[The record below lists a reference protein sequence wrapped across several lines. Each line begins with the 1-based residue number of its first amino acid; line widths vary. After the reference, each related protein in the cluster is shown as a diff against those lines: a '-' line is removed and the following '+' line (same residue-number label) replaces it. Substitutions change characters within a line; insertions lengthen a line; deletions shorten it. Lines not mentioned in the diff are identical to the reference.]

1 MGTFFN
7 RSSATR
13 ICGLDRLSQYYLYN
27 IDGFFKKYL
36 QTEEGLGTIGYTYHD
51 YHKETPKGKNLSEAL
66 GSKMRLSNG
75 QSQLQEYGFTHFT
88 EEGFM
93 SQQSGILR
101 TNCLDCLD
109 RTNAVQTLFALEALE
124 MLLESFSIDANH
136 SNKFKGKFLTI
147 LISYISYNMAPLGTP
162 DIATP
167 HPFCLKRF

>member
-1 MGTFFN
+1 
-7 RSSATR
+7 
-13 ICGLDRLSQYYLYN
+13 
-27 IDGFFKKYL
+27 
-36 QTEEGLGTIGYTYHD
+36 
-51 YHKETPKGKNLSEAL
+51 
-66 GSKMRLSNG
+66 MRLSNG

-136 SNKFKGKFLTI
+136 SNKFKGKSLTI
-147 LISYISYNMAPLGTP
+147 SCISYNMGH
-162 DIATP
+162 IIYP
-167 HPFCLKRF
+167 HPIRFASNVFRRIDNAMERKWKLNITSLRWNRCSRKWKCVRRR